1 MANASGEAVRVF
13 RAWKEGWEKKKV
25 GPKGDSVFEAML
37 VRKHGGLSWLDCDMG
52 DVLMTAN
59 PDNMWFDKKHG
70 NNEYHVH
77 ATKVGYDKTKD
88 PAV

>member
-1 MANASGEAVRVF
+1 MANTSGEAVRVF
-13 RAWKEGWEKKKV
+13 RAWKEGWEKKKI
-25 GPKGDSVFEAML
+25 GPKGDSVFEARL
-37 VRKHGGLSWLDCDMG
+37 GRKYGGLSWLDCDMG

-77 ATKVGYDKTKD
+77 H
-88 PAV
+88 